1 MKIQF
6 RDNDCTECWDGVFYK
21 KLSNYPNITE
31 REIQTIMDF
40 VSYEKSHGREC
51 ELDGEEQIVSK
62 ITEAMEQ
69 NNRNRVPVEN
79 AIQILACGSLLSPVK
94 ARKESAQVLMREA
107 RNAANDPADYFE
119 YIMFAWG
126 NCQAGDRLVMERK
139 LGRFRSKTG
148 FMRLLSRYRKRKTQ
162 SGLSPMH

>member
-40 VSYEKSHGREC
+40 ISYEKSHGREC

-69 NNRNRVPVEN
+69 NNRNRVPVP
-79 AIQILACGSLLSPVK
+79 AKIQECTACPKYKGCMTDLV
-94 ARKESAQVLMREA
+94 V
-107 RNAANDPADYFE
+107 
-119 YIMFAWG
+119 I
-126 NCQAGDRLVMERK
+126 RLRWKMPF
-139 LGRFRSKTG
+139 RF
-148 FMRLLSRYRKRKTQ
+148 
-162 SGLSPMH
+162 

>member
-139 LGRFRSKTG
+139 LGRLCSKTG